1 MSLLL
6 QKPSGEKRR
15 KICEELGVIKTMTTC
30 YAINWPVNLQSK
42 RYSFHVLIFLSKFFS
57 GILIFYQLKLACTKA
72 FHKSVDEKS
81 KGFIIIFV
89 FRKDYVVAFKH
100 DTFTPL

>member
-6 QKPSGEKRR
+6 QKPSEEKRR

-57 GILIFYQLKLACTKA
+57 GILIFYLLKLECTKA
-72 FHKSVDEKS
+72 FHKSVDEK
-81 KGFIIIFV
+81 I
-89 FRKDYVVAFKH
+89 
-100 DTFTPL
+100 